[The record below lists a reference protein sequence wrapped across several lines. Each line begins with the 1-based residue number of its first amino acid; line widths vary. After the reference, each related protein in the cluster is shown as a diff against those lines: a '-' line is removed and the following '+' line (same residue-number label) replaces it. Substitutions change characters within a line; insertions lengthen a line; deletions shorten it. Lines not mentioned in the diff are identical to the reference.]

1 MRTQIMT
8 ITPELA
14 KSFLGNNTEN
24 RKKRG
29 WWVTCLANM
38 IKRGEWLLTHQGIA
52 FTKSG
57 KLIDGQ
63 HRLEAIVE
71 AGMPVQMLVIYDVD
85 DSAFKVVDS
94 GVKRTLS
101 DLTGMN
107 VRTAEVCRILARLV
121 YGGNS
126 ITTADQALTIYN
138 CGVGEIHDNLVEFC
152 GKNIAILSAATVRSA
167 AVALIMD
174 GYNQQTIKELY
185 SNLCNQQFNDLPAIA
200 HAFLRQVSERKVSAH
215 DKSDLLA
222 RALKV
227 LHPDYANTARL
238 QISDSEATAANAYV
252 RSVIR
257 KALSKEGIVH
267 EI

>member
-8 ITPELA
+8 ITPKMAQTFLA
-14 KSFLGNNTEN
+14 NNTEN

-29 WWVTCLANM
+29 WWVTCIANM
-38 IKRGEWLLTHQGIA
+38 IKRGEWILTHQGIA

-71 AGMPVQMLVIYDVD
+71 SGIPIEMLIVFDVD
-85 DSAFKVVDS
+85 DAAFKVVDS

-121 YGGNS
+121 YYGS
-126 ITTADQALTIYN
+126 SVTTADQALAIYN
-138 CGVGEIHDNLVEFC
+138 SGAGEIHDKLIEFC
-152 GKNIAILSAATVRSA
+152 GKNIAVLSSATVRSA

-185 SNLCNQQFNDLPAIA
+185 ANLCNQQFNDLPLIA
-200 HAFLRQVSERKVSAH
+200 HAFLRQVSERRISAQN
-215 DKSDLLA
+215 KSDLLA

-227 LHPDYANTARL
+227 FHPDYANTSRL
-238 QISDSEATAANAYV
+238 QISDAELTSANSYV

-257 KALSKEGIVH
+257 KALTKEGIIH